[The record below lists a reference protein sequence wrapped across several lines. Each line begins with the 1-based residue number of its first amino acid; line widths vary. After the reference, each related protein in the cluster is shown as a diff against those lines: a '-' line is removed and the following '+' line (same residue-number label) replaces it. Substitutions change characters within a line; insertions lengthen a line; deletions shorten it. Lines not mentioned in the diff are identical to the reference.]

1 MQELSL
7 LQSILLFS
15 VPAIFA
21 ITVHEA
27 AHGYTAR
34 YFGDRT
40 AEVMGR
46 LTLNPIKH
54 IDPIGTVAV
63 PLALLFMAKA
73 TGGPLILFGWAKP
86 VPVGVRNLRKPQR
99 DGAIVAAAGPVS
111 NLLMA
116 TGWTLILLVATQFA
130 GQLEMARLLTYMA
143 YFGVFFNVLLAVFN
157 MLPVPPL
164 DGGRVVAGLLPPR
177 LSAQF
182 EQIERFGLLI
192 VIVLLATG
200 VLWKIVGPIIGIVLG
215 LFLSIAGH

>member
-15 VPAIFA
+15 VPAVFA

-54 IDPIGTVAV
+54 IDPIGTVAI

-111 NLLMA
+111 NLIMA
-116 TGWTLILLVATQFA
+116 TGWSLALLIASQFA
-130 GQLEMARLLTYMA
+130 GRLEVAQLLTYMA

-192 VIVLLATG
+192 IIALLATG
-200 VLWKIVGPIIGIVLG
+200 ILWKIVGPIVGVVLG
-215 LFLSIAGH
+215 LFLTLAGL

>member
-116 TGWTLILLVATQFA
+116 TGWTLILVFASSLA
-130 GQLEMARLLTYMA
+130 GQFESARLLSYMA
-143 YFGVFFNVLLAVFN
+143 YFGIFFNVLLAVFN
-157 MLPVPPL
+157 MLPIPPL

-177 LSAQF
+177 LSVQF

-192 VIVLLATG
+192 VIALLATG

-215 LFLSIAGH
+215 LFLGIAGH

>member
-215 LFLSIAGH
+215 LFLGIAGH